1 MDLTPPINPDAE
13 DLRELSLEEILAR
26 PCPKPTFPEQ
36 NADGVDLSLIREMLR
51 MSPEERVGL
60 IEQHADEV
68 QEMNRV
74 AQRRNQ
80 RPIR

>member
-1 MDLTPPINPDAE
+1 MTEPNPQDPTTE
-13 DLRELSLEEILAR
+13 PRDLSLEEILAR

-51 MSPEERVGL
+51 MTPEERVSL
-60 IEQHADEV
+60 IESHADEV
-68 QEMNRV
+68 REMNQV
-74 AQRRNQ
+74 AQRRNP